1 MRDEMISLKNK
12 KDKERIDNLIK
23 LHEYDELSK
32 LSFQFDVNELKDN
45 NYYVSWIMKANLESK
60 NYDLN
65 CFFIENLIRND
76 IETFEEYNYL
86 FTCLI
91 KIDDLYRIK
100 SYMTKSKLLN
110 EAVVTE
116 ILDGDL
122 SVYASLSNMED
133 ENMLT
138 CILLMLFLNDLFDNF
153 RIEAITKDDEMIAF
167 YELIDLA
174 YTNGIDLEKLETIK
188 YIGELLFK

>member
-1 MRDEMISLKNK
+1 MISLKNK
-12 KDKERIDNLIK
+12 EDKERIDNLIK

-167 YELIDLA
+167 YELVDLA

>member
-1 MRDEMISLKNK
+1 MISLKNK
-12 KDKERIDNLIK
+12 EDKERVDNLIK

-32 LSFQFDVNELKDN
+32 LSFQFDVNELRDN

-153 RIEAITKDDEMIAF
+153 RIDAITKDDEMITF

>member
-1 MRDEMISLKNK
+1 MISLKNK
-12 KDKERIDNLIK
+12 EDKERIDNLIK
-23 LHEYDELSK
+23 IHEYDELSK
-32 LSFQFDVNELKDN
+32 LSFQFDANELKDN

-60 NYDLN
+60 NYNLN

-153 RIEAITKDDEMIAF
+153 RIDAITKDDEMIAF

>member
-1 MRDEMISLKNK
+1 MISLKNK
-12 KDKERIDNLIK
+12 EDKERIDNLIK
-23 LHEYDELSK
+23 IHEYDELSK
-32 LSFQFDVNELKDN
+32 LSFQFDANELRDN

-110 EAVVTE
+110 EDGVTE

-174 YTNGIDLEKLETIK
+174 YTNGIDLEKLEIIK

>member
-1 MRDEMISLKNK
+1 MISLKNK
-12 KDKERIDNLIK
+12 EDKERIDNLIK

>member
-1 MRDEMISLKNK
+1 MISLKNK

>member
-1 MRDEMISLKNK
+1 MISLKNK
-12 KDKERIDNLIK
+12 EDKERIDNLIK

-138 CILLMLFLNDLFDNF
+138 CILLMLFLNDLFDNYT
-153 RIEAITKDDEMIAF
+153 IDVITKDDEMIAF